1 MSAAMTNPMHRSM
14 RVLLADDD
22 SDVRAAL
29 REFLANEGFLIVEA
43 DSGTTALEILLRQ
56 RMSFS
61 IMDVDMPGMT
71 GIEVLRVVR
80 KEHSGLPCIF
90 ITGDDSRHRQAEALE
105 VGAFSML
112 SKPVVLDLLRL
123 SMHRLL
129 EQHYG
134 KYL

>member
-1 MSAAMTNPMHRSM
+1 M

-22 SDVRAAL
+22 SDVRASL
-29 REFLANEGFLIVEA
+29 RDFLASEGFTIVEA

-61 IMDVDMPGMT
+61 IMDVDMPGIT
-71 GIEVLRVVR
+71 GIEVMRFVR
-80 KEHSGLPCIF
+80 KQHFGLPCIF
-90 ITGDDSRHRQAEALE
+90 ISGDDSRQRQAEALE
-105 VGAFSML
+105 VGAFSLL
-112 SKPVVLDLLRL
+112 SKPIVLDLLRL
-123 SMHRLL
+123 SMNRLL